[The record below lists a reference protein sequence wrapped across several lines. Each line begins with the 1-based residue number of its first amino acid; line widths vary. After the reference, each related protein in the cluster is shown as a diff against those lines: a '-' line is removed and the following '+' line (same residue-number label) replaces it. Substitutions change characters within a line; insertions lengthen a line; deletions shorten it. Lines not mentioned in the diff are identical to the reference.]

1 MTPGIWWDNVVC
13 SVLGTFYIMIKYM
26 RCDTIIMSDKVGK
39 IWNEAVDDWHHSRR
53 FTGWTWLNSCQAQNE
68 HMWLLF
74 NSAIRSPCYLHSLI
88 RLPALP
94 HYLQKFLQSTCTHM
108 LPTLDINLL
117 PTPVTGYTNWVSL
130 QVTVGGNG
138 QWHAERK
145 KILGRW
151 ARKNLHLF
159 SCLGLL
165 ISLLDIHCTTYTGV
179 LVSP

>member
-1 MTPGIWWDNVVC
+1 
-13 SVLGTFYIMIKYM
+13 
-26 RCDTIIMSDKVGK
+26 
-39 IWNEAVDDWHHSRR
+39 
-53 FTGWTWLNSCQAQNE
+53 
-68 HMWLLF
+68 MWLLF
-74 NSAIRSPCYLHSLI
+74 NSAIRSPCYLQSLT

-117 PTPVTGYTNWVSL
+117 PTPVTGHANWVRM
-130 QVTVGGNG
+130 QVTVAGNG
-138 QWHAERK
+138 QWHAEGK

-165 ISLLDIHCTTYTGV
+165 ISLLDTHYTIYTTETWHLWSKNV
-179 LVSP
+179 ARKRKTMQRTFSPNIDNEWAITTVN